1 MKKSLLLAA
10 VIMMAFAVKAQTF
23 AIGPKVGYQTQTLSA
38 SGADVETGFKNNFTA
53 GLFTRFGIS
62 KFIIQPE
69 VLYFRTGQVFNLGID
84 GYSPKLTLNR
94 VNIGVPVMLGYKFI
108 DMKVFKMRATVGP
121 VFNFAVSQD
130 NERDGIPDNVDVEK
144 ITGKDFSVNGMV
156 SVGFDV
162 LFLTVDVGY
171 SFGLSN
177 IMGEQTIRI
186 NGYDVASVDKS
197 RQNMFMITIGAKIF
211 SL

>member
-1 MKKSLLLAA
+1 MKKSLLLIAI
-10 VIMMAFAVKAQTF
+10 VMMAVAVNAQTF

-38 SGADVETGFKNNFTA
+38 SGADVESGFKNNFTA

-69 VLYFRTGQVFNLGID
+69 ILYFRTGQVFNMDID
-84 GYSPKLTLNR
+84 GFSPKLTLNR

-108 DMKVFKMRATVGP
+108 DLKVFKMRATVGP

-130 NERDGIPDNVDVEK
+130 NDKEGFPDNIDVEK

-156 SVGFDV
+156 SLGFDV

-177 IMGEQTIRI
+177 IMGDQTIKI
-186 NGYDVASVDKS
+186 NGYDVAVEES
-197 RQNMFMITIGAKIF
+197 RQNMFMVTIGAKLF